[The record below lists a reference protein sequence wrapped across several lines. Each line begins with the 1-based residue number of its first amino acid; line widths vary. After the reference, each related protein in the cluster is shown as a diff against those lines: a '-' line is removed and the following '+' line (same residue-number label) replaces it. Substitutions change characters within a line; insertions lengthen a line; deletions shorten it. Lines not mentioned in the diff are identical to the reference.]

1 MSGQRYLRPP
11 KTAERLDVSESTL
24 AKMRLVGN
32 GPPYCK
38 LSRKLVVYDVV
49 ALDEWVKAR
58 ERLSTSDD
66 GGEG

>member
-1 MSGQRYLRPP
+1 MSGERYFRPP
-11 KTAERLDVSESTL
+11 QTAKRLGVSKGTL
-24 AKMRLVGN
+24 AKWRLGGT
-32 GPPYCK
+32 GPRYCK

>member
-11 KTAERLDVSESTL
+11 QIAERLGVSKSTL

-32 GPPYCK
+32 GPPYSK

-49 ALDEWVKAR
+49 ALDKWVKAR

>member
-1 MSGQRYLRPP
+1 MDEQFLRPVEVA
-11 KTAERLDVSESTL
+11 KRYGVSKSKL
-24 AKMRLVGN
+24 AKWRLTGD